1 MGGVTRIENIF
12 VKVIF
17 GWGLLAAM
25 FTSVPPLNVNVFVG
39 ANSKSNST
47 SDPWWL
53 SGNPGLSNDLG
64 QGGSSTVG
72 EVNISAILNSFQM
85 GYDKRVRPNYGG
97 VPVVVGVTIF
107 ILSFSSVSESAMVF
121 NRHTTCYVNFPSKL
135 TKEFPPNVTTHRLRM
150 SHLPSFAK
158 LLQLLSQSGQLPN
171 IWSDRLD
178 PSKKFKRT

>member
-25 FTSVPPLNVNVFVG
+25 FTSVPNLNVNVFVG
-39 ANSKSNST
+39 AN
-47 SDPWWL
+47 
-53 SGNPGLSNDLG
+53 SNDLG

-97 VPVVVGVTIF
+97 KFSIHLSPIYFSPMLHSGSNRNRVPHFENKSCSCQALLKQDTIF
-107 ILSFSSVSESAMVF
+107 A
-121 NRHTTCYVNFPSKL
+121 
-135 TKEFPPNVTTHRLRM
+135 NVR
-150 SHLPSFAK
+150 
-158 LLQLLSQSGQLPN
+158 
-171 IWSDRLD
+171 
-178 PSKKFKRT
+178 

>member
-39 ANSKSNST
+39 ANS
-47 SDPWWL
+47 
-53 SGNPGLSNDLG
+53 NDLG

-97 VPVVVGVTIF
+97 KFSKHLCRIYFCPM
-107 ILSFSSVSESAMVF
+107 LS
-121 NRHTTCYVNFPSKL
+121 RRKHGTC
-135 TKEFPPNVTTHRLRM
+135 
-150 SHLPSFAK
+150 
-158 LLQLLSQSGQLPN
+158 Q
-171 IWSDRLD
+171 I
-178 PSKKFKRT
+178 